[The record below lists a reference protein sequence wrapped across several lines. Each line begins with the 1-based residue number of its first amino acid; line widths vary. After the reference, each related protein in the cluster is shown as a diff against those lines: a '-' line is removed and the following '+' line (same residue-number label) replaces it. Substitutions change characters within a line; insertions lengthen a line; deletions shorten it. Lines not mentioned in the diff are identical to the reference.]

1 MESTV
6 KSDTLVVKNPQEI
19 ILARQK
25 VREYARLLGFNLV
38 DQTKLITA
46 TSELARNMVEYG
58 GGGIVVIELIYV
70 REHRGLRVTFED
82 QGPGIADLEMAMQDG
97 FTTGNGLGHGL
108 PGAKR
113 LVNEFEIDSKIGVG
127 TRVSLVRW
135 V

>member
-1 MESTV
+1 MKLTV
-6 KSDTLVVKNPQEI
+6 KSDSLVVKSPQEI

-25 VREYARLLGFNLV
+25 VREYARSLGFNLV

-58 GGGIVVIELIYV
+58 GGGIVVIEHIDDQGQK
-70 REHRGLRVTFED
+70 GLRVTFED
-82 QGPGIADLEMAMQDG
+82 QGPGIADLEMAMLDG

-113 LVNEFEIDSKIGVG
+113 LVNEFEIDSKIGLG
-127 TRVSLVRW
+127 TRVSIVRW
-135 V
+135 A

>member
-1 MESTV
+1 M
-6 KSDTLVVKNPQEI
+6 VVKNPQEI